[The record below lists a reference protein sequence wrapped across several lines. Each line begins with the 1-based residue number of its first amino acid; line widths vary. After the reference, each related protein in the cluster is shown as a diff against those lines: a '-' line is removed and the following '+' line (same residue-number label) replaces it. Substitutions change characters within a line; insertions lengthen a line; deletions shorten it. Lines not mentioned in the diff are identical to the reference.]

1 MTKLRVVH
9 YVNQFFAGIGGE
21 EHARERPQ
29 VREGCVGPGQVLQRA
44 LGDAAEVVA
53 TVYCGDYFFNE
64 REDTALTAIVD
75 LIRAQ
80 APDLVVA
87 GPAFNA
93 GRYGVAC
100 GRVCAAVRD
109 RLGIPVVTGMFP
121 ENPGVEL
128 SRQRV
133 HIVASGPTPVS
144 MAPTL
149 QRMAALG
156 LKLARQEPVGSP
168 SDGGYIA
175 RGLRFTELSSQRAA
189 TRAVDM
195 LLKSVRGE
203 TWETEWPLPDY
214 DRVPPPPPVKDVR
227 RATIALV
234 TSGGIVPKGNPDRIE
249 STYATKW
256 LKYSLAGVDRLTPE
270 GWQSIHGGY
279 DTTRANEDPN
289 RVLPIDVIRELEAD
303 GSIGRLHEEY
313 WVFVGSGASTTNAR
327 RFAEEMA
334 RDLVASSVEGVIFTA
349 T

>member
-9 YVNQFFAGIGGE
+9 YVNQFFVGIGGE
-21 EHARERPQ
+21 DRAGEPPR
-29 VREGCVGPGQVLQRA
+29 VREGCVGPGQVLQRS

-53 TVYCGDYFFNE
+53 TVYCGDDFFNE
-64 REDTALTAIVD
+64 REDGAVRTIVE
-75 LIRAQ
+75 LVRSH
-80 APDLVVA
+80 APDLLIA

-93 GRYGVAC
+93 GRYGLAC
-100 GRVCAAVRD
+100 GRVCSAVAEQ
-109 RLGIPVVTGMFP
+109 LGIAVVTGMSP
-121 ENPGVEL
+121 DNPGVEL

-144 MAPTL
+144 MVPTM

-156 LKLARQEPVGSP
+156 LKLARKEPVGP
-168 SDGGYIA
+168 PTDEGYIA
-175 RGLRFTELSSQRAA
+175 RGFRFTELSARRAA

-203 TWETEWPLPDY
+203 ACETEWPLPNY

-227 RATIALV
+227 RATLAVV

-249 STYATKW
+249 SSYATKW
-256 LKYSLAGVDRLTPE
+256 LKYSLAGIDTLTPD

-289 RVLPIDVIRELEAD
+289 RVLPIDVLRELESD

-327 RFAEEMA
+327 KFAEQMA